1 MRDVLTRRTRA
12 GLVLLALLAVT
23 AASCDR
29 LMGTKISTIV
39 ADPGR
44 YEGQDVT
51 VTGTVTERID
61 VPSVRCYVLSDGN
74 RSIGVVTKGDLPVP
88 GAKVK
93 ARGRVQQ
100 AFAIGVRKLLVI
112 IEAPK
117 SRPTPPRNP
126 VVPGGGPT

>member
-12 GLVLLALLAVT
+12 GLVLLALLIVT
-23 AASCDR
+23 VASCER
-29 LMGTKISTIV
+29 LMSTKIAKIA

-44 YEGQDVT
+44 YAGHNVT

-74 RSIGVVTKGDLPVP
+74 GSIGVVTKGNLPVP
-88 GAKVK
+88 GAKVR
-93 ARGRVQQ
+93 ARGRVEQS
-100 AFAIGVRKLLVI
+100 FAIGARKLLVI
-112 IEAPK
+112 IETPK

-126 VVPGGGPT
+126 VVPGGGPG